1 MATAVSSLYNCCVQD
16 TIRAFIAI
24 HLPQDL
30 KAYLGRLADNLATQV
45 PHRSVRWVKPDRM
58 HLTLRFIGETEK
70 NLLPQLGHALDG
82 IANRHQ
88 PFSLQ
93 LAGFGCFPNC
103 KRPRVLWAGVAGD
116 LEAASRLK
124 DDIDAALEPLGWEA
138 EDRPFQPHLTIGR
151 VKDSRAVSDQRWPNE
166 LPPLLIPADSIHLIE
181 SELTPNGPIYTI
193 RHSSSLQV
201 S

>member
-1 MATAVSSLYNCCVQD
+1 MATAVSSLYNWRVQD

-24 HLPQDL
+24 HLPQDV
-30 KAYLGRLADNLATQV
+30 KAYLGHLAEDLGGQV
-45 PHRSVRWVKPDRM
+45 PNRSVRWVKPNRM

-70 NLLPQLGHALDG
+70 NLLAQLGHALDN
-82 IANRHQ
+82 IANQHQ

-103 KRPRVLWAGVAGD
+103 KRPRVLWAGVGGE

-124 DDIDAALEPLGWEA
+124 ADIDAALEPLGWKA
-138 EDRPFQPHLTIGR
+138 ENRPFQPHLTIGR
-151 VKDSRAVSDQRWPNE
+151 VKESRAVSGQRWPNE
-166 LPPLLIPADSIHLIE
+166 LTPLLIPADSIHLIE
-181 SELTPNGPIYTI
+181 SELTPNGPIYTV